1 MKVFIT
7 GVAGFIGYYVAKQ
20 LIKEGHSVFGIDNL
34 NDYYD
39 QQLKD
44 ERLFWLRMEPNNDK
58 QFQFRYAD
66 LRNYKKLEQYLTEY
80 QPDVILHLAAQAGV
94 RHSLDHPEEYIESN
108 VVGTFN
114 LFEAAK
120 KTGHKNIVYAS
131 SSSVYGDSQDTDHP
145 VSLYAATKKTTELLA
160 HSYHKTNGMNMLG
173 LRFFTVYGPL
183 GRPDMAYFTF
193 TKKILAGQTIDV
205 YNHGNLSRDFTYVT
219 DIADGVV
226 GAIKD
231 VYTSLPDC
239 RVCDLGGGHP
249 YTLME
254 FITTI
259 EKTMN
264 KEAIKNY
271 VPMQTGDVKETL
283 SDNTKAREWFGYNPK
298 TTLEQGIREFYSW
311 YMEYYHPEV

>member
-39 QQLKD
+39 QRLKD
-44 ERLFWLRMEPNNDK
+44 ERLFWLRMEPNNDS

-94 RHSLDHPEEYIESN
+94 RYSLDHPGEYIESN
-108 VVGTFN
+108 IVGTFN

-120 KTGHKNIVYAS
+120 NTNHKNIVYAS

-145 VSLYAATKKTTELLA
+145 VSLYAATKKSTELLA
-160 HSYHKTNGMNMLG
+160 HSYHKTHKMNMLG
-173 LRFFTVYGPL
+173 LRFFTVYGPM

-193 TKKILAGQTIDV
+193 TKKILAGEPIDV
-205 YNHGNLSRDFTYVT
+205 YNNGNLSRDFTYVT
-219 DIADGVV
+219 DIADGVI
-226 GAIKD
+226 GAVKD
-231 VYTSLPDC
+231 VYTSPVDC

-254 FITTI
+254 FINTI
-259 EKTMN
+259 EKTVK
-264 KEAIKNY
+264 KEAVKNY
-271 VPMQTGDVKETL
+271 VPMQNGDVRDTL

-298 TTLEQGIREFYSW
+298 TSLETGIREFYTW